1 MKRFITILIFL
12 FVSFTFYGQNLVL
25 KDKNGKQ
32 VNNDTVEIVFYPGQY
47 HGWTEIT
54 AEIFIENTS
63 LDTLEVGFRKVQY
76 NPTKEQEYHSFC
88 FAGFC
93 VDSSTYIAPF
103 PAFIPP
109 GVIDSSFSGH
119 FRFDDLLH
127 EPGTYLVSYHF
138 YNIKDSLDTAMV
150 YVIYNTLNQVSIED
164 GVTNNTRLH
173 VFPNPAIEQITLDYQ
188 FPYNAKHCVLI
199 VANMF
204 GQCIYKQHLL
214 HKNEIIN
221 IDTKNWVTGMYSI
234 AIIQENR
241 CLMFKKFTIIEK

>member
-32 VNNDTVEIVFYPGQY
+32 VNNDTVEVIFLPGQY
-47 HGWTEIT
+47 HGWVEIT
-54 AEIFIENTS
+54 AEIYIENTS
-63 LDTLEVGFRKVQY
+63 VDTLEVGFRKVQY

-93 VDSSTYIAPF
+93 VDSSTYIAHF

-138 YNIKDSLDTAMV
+138 YNIKDNLDTAMV
-150 YVIYNTLNQVSIED
+150 YVIYNTLNQVSIEESL
-164 GVTNNTRLH
+164 GNIAMLNA
-173 VFPNPAIEQITLDYQ
+173 FPNPTTDRITIAYDMPCIRDNYS
-188 FPYNAKHCVLI
+188 LI
-199 VANMF
+199 ITNVC
-204 GQCIYKQHLL
+204 GQCVYKQALQTTS
-214 HKNEIIN
+214 KVIN
-221 IDTKNWVTGMYSI
+221 IDTKGWSSGLYFYGIVKDTKCII
-234 AIIQENR
+234 A
-241 CLMFKKFTIIEK
+241 KKFIITG